1 MVGTS
6 HRLVFIWNNYP
17 LPKNKKT
24 RIATEV
30 FGEWAEKGK
39 DIGMEKG
46 HALAVEDMISFAT
59 QERTN
64 LKRNFSFLDLGC
76 GNGWVVRMLE
86 NNQLCVRSVGI
97 DGAKQMIEKASEDT
111 SKSEFLL
118 ENIDTY
124 SSPDKFDLIHSMEVL
139 YYLENPALTVKKIA
153 DSWLNEGGRL
163 IAGVDLYYENQESH
177 SWEDR
182 VGTKMMMLK
191 EAEWMEIFSSAGL
204 QEVESW
210 RSNQSQDWAGT
221 LVLTGKK

>member
-1 MVGTS
+1 M
-6 HRLVFIWNNYP
+6 
-17 LPKNKKT
+17 

-30 FGEWAEKGK
+30 FGEWAETGK

-46 HALAVEDMISFAT
+46 HASAVEDMIIFAI

-64 LKRNFSFLDLGC
+64 FERNFSFLDLGC
-76 GNGWVVRMLE
+76 GNGWVVRRVE
-86 NNQLCVRSVGI
+86 ADPLCARAVGI
-97 DGAKQMIEKASEDT
+97 DGAKQMIKKARNSDK
-111 SKSEFLL
+111 KSEYLH

-124 SSPDKFDLIHSMEVL
+124 NSPEKFDLIHSMEVL
-139 YYLENPALTVKKIA
+139 YYLENPALTLKNITN
-153 DSWLNEGGRL
+153 SWLNKGGRL
-163 IAGVDLYYENQESH
+163 IAGIDLYDENHVSH
-177 SWEDR
+177 SWEEK

-191 EAEWMEIFSSAGL
+191 EAEWIEIFSSAGL

>member
-1 MVGTS
+1 M
-6 HRLVFIWNNYP
+6 
-17 LPKNKKT
+17 

-97 DGAKQMIEKASEDT
+97 DGAKQMIEKAREET

>member
-1 MVGTS
+1 M
-6 HRLVFIWNNYP
+6 
-17 LPKNKKT
+17 

-59 QERTN
+59 EERIN

-76 GNGWVVRMLE
+76 GNGWAVRMLE

-97 DGAKQMIEKASEDT
+97 DGAKQMIEKANIDT

-177 SWEDR
+177 SWEEK

-191 EAEWMEIFSSAGL
+191 EAEWIEIFSSAGL

>member
-1 MVGTS
+1 M
-6 HRLVFIWNNYP
+6 
-17 LPKNKKT
+17 
-24 RIATEV
+24 RIATDV

-124 SSPDKFDLIHSMEVL
+124 ISPDKFDLIHSMEVL
-139 YYLENPALTVKKIA
+139 YYLENPALTVKKIT
-153 DSWLNEGGRL
+153 DSWLNKGGRL

-177 SWEDR
+177 SWEEK

>member
-1 MVGTS
+1 M
-6 HRLVFIWNNYP
+6 
-17 LPKNKKT
+17 

-46 HALAVEDMISFAT
+46 HALAVEGMISFAT
-59 QERTN
+59 EERIN

-124 SSPDKFDLIHSMEVL
+124 ISPDKFDLIHSMEVL

>member
-1 MVGTS
+1 M
-6 HRLVFIWNNYP
+6 
-17 LPKNKKT
+17 

-97 DGAKQMIEKASEDT
+97 DGASQMIEKASEVT

>member
-1 MVGTS
+1 M
-6 HRLVFIWNNYP
+6 R
-17 LPKNKKT
+17 K
-24 RIATEV
+24 ATEV

-97 DGAKQMIEKASEDT
+97 DGAKQMIEKAGEDT

-124 SSPDKFDLIHSMEVL
+124 ISPDKFDLIHSMEVL

>member
-1 MVGTS
+1 M
-6 HRLVFIWNNYP
+6 
-17 LPKNKKT
+17 

-59 QERTN
+59 EERIN

-97 DGAKQMIEKASEDT
+97 DGAKQMIEKAGEDT

-124 SSPDKFDLIHSMEVL
+124 ISPDKFDLIHSMEVL

-177 SWEDR
+177 SWEEK

-191 EAEWMEIFSSAGL
+191 EAEWIEIFSSAGL

>member
-1 MVGTS
+1 M
-6 HRLVFIWNNYP
+6 
-17 LPKNKKT
+17 

-111 SKSEFLL
+111 SNSEFLL

-124 SSPDKFDLIHSMEVL
+124 ISPDKFDLIHSMEVL

-153 DSWLNEGGRL
+153 DSWLNEEGRL

>member
-1 MVGTS
+1 M
-6 HRLVFIWNNYP
+6 
-17 LPKNKKT
+17 

-97 DGAKQMIEKASEDT
+97 DGAKQMIEKAGEDT

-124 SSPDKFDLIHSMEVL
+124 ISPDKFDLIHSMEVL
-139 YYLENPALTVKKIA
+139 YYLENSALIVKKIA
-153 DSWLNEGGRL
+153 DAWLNEGGRL

>member
-1 MVGTS
+1 M
-6 HRLVFIWNNYP
+6 
-17 LPKNKKT
+17 
-24 RIATEV
+24 RIATDV

-97 DGAKQMIEKASEDT
+97 DGAKQMIEKASEDNST
-111 SKSEFLL
+111 SEFLL

>member
-1 MVGTS
+1 M
-6 HRLVFIWNNYP
+6 
-17 LPKNKKT
+17 

-97 DGAKQMIEKASEDT
+97 DGAKQMIEKAGEDT

-124 SSPDKFDLIHSMEVL
+124 ISPDKFDLIHSMEVL

-153 DSWLNEGGRL
+153 DSWLNDGGRL

>member
-1 MVGTS
+1 M
-6 HRLVFIWNNYP
+6 R
-17 LPKNKKT
+17 K
-24 RIATEV
+24 ATEV

-59 QERTN
+59 EERIN

-97 DGAKQMIEKASEDT
+97 DGAKQMIEKAGEDT

-124 SSPDKFDLIHSMEVL
+124 ISPDKFDLIHSMEVL

>member
-1 MVGTS
+1 M
-6 HRLVFIWNNYP
+6 
-17 LPKNKKT
+17 

-111 SKSEFLL
+111 SNSEFLL

>member
-1 MVGTS
+1 M
-6 HRLVFIWNNYP
+6 
-17 LPKNKKT
+17 

-124 SSPDKFDLIHSMEVL
+124 ISPDKFDLIHSMEVL

-177 SWEDR
+177 SWEEN

-191 EAEWMEIFSSAGL
+191 EAEWIEIFSSAGL

>member
-1 MVGTS
+1 M
-6 HRLVFIWNNYP
+6 
-17 LPKNKKT
+17 

-97 DGAKQMIEKASEDT
+97 DGAKQMIEKAGEDT

-124 SSPDKFDLIHSMEVL
+124 ISPDKFDLIHSMEVL

-191 EAEWMEIFSSAGL
+191 EAEWIEIFSSAGL
-204 QEVESW
+204 KEVKSW

>member
-1 MVGTS
+1 M
-6 HRLVFIWNNYP
+6 R
-17 LPKNKKT
+17 
-24 RIATEV
+24 RATEV

-59 QERTN
+59 EERIN

-111 SKSEFLL
+111 SKSEFLF

>member
-1 MVGTS
+1 M
-6 HRLVFIWNNYP
+6 
-17 LPKNKKT
+17 

-86 NNQLCVRSVGI
+86 NNQLCVRSIGI
-97 DGAKQMIEKASEDT
+97 DGAKQMIEKAGEDT

-124 SSPDKFDLIHSMEVL
+124 ISPDKFDLIHSMEVL
-139 YYLENPALTVKKIA
+139 YYLENPALTVRKIA

>member
-1 MVGTS
+1 M
-6 HRLVFIWNNYP
+6 
-17 LPKNKKT
+17 

-59 QERTN
+59 EERIN

-97 DGAKQMIEKASEDT
+97 DGAKQMIEKAGEDT

-124 SSPDKFDLIHSMEVL
+124 ISPDKFDLIHSMEVL

-204 QEVESW
+204 QEVKSW